1 MPLSDFQM
9 AEEPRDFLTCAGGRL
24 ILCARRLASEREAR
38 FDLAPSAMKPAPFRY
53 IAATSLPHALALKA
67 EHGDEAK
74 FLAGGQSLLPA
85 MNFRLARPA
94 ILIDLNEVEGL
105 AGIHLSGAATR
116 VGPLTRYR
124 TLQRDAA
131 FAQAFPLI
139 GEALPHI
146 AHPQI
151 RNRGTIGGNLSHADP
166 ASELPAIAVALGAR
180 FRVQAA
186 KQERWIQASD
196 FFVGA
201 LTTALQPDE
210 MLVEIE
216 LPLAKPRTGSC
227 FMEIARRRGDFA
239 IVGMAA
245 MVTLGDQNQCTD
257 ARLAFCGVGESPFDA
272 STAAGALIGH
282 QPTEAAL
289 RDIAASV
296 QAMIDPGGSVHA
308 TADYQR
314 HIAGVLTE
322 RALQTA
328 YQRARDGH

>member
-1 MPLSDFQM
+1 
-9 AEEPRDFLTCAGGRL
+9 
-24 ILCARRLASEREAR
+24 
-38 FDLAPSAMKPAPFRY
+38 MKPAPFKY
-53 IAATSLPHALALKA
+53 IAATSLGHALSLKA
-67 EHGDEAK
+67 EHGDDAK
-74 FLAGGQSLLPA
+74 FLAGGQSLIPT

-94 ILIDLNEVEGL
+94 VLIDINEIEDL
-105 AGIHLSGAATR
+105 AGIRPSAAAAR

-131 FAQAFPLI
+131 FAHLFPLI

-166 ASELPAIAVALGAR
+166 ASELPAIALALGAR
-180 FRVQAA
+180 FQVRSAA
-186 KQERWIQASD
+186 QQRWIEASD

-201 LTTALQPDE
+201 LTTDMKPDE

-216 LPLAKPRTGSC
+216 LPLPKPRTGCC

-239 IVGMAA
+239 IVGVAA
-245 MVTLGDQNQCTD
+245 MLTLDERDECTD
-257 ARLAFCGVGESPFDA
+257 VRLSFCGVGETPVDA
-272 STAAGALIGH
+272 STAANVLVGSAPSEDAIGDV
-282 QPTEAAL
+282 AA
-289 RDIAASV
+289 IV
-296 QAMIDPGGSVHA
+296 QTMIEPSGSVHA

-328 YQRARDGH
+328 YQRGRDAN

>member
-1 MPLSDFQM
+1 
-9 AEEPRDFLTCAGGRL
+9 
-24 ILCARRLASEREAR
+24 
-38 FDLAPSAMKPAPFRY
+38 MKPAPFKY
-53 IAATSLPHALALKA
+53 IAATSLRHALALKA
-67 EHGDEAK
+67 EHGDDAK
-74 FLAGGQSLLPA
+74 FLAGGQSLIPT

-94 ILIDLNEVEGL
+94 ILIDINEIDGL
-105 AGIHLSGAATR
+105 AGIRSSSRATR
-116 VGPLTRYR
+116 IGALTRYR
-124 TLQRDAA
+124 ALQRDAA
-131 FAQAFPLI
+131 FALTFPLI

-186 KQERWIQASD
+186 KHERWVEAPD

-201 LTTALQPDE
+201 LTTGLKPDE

-239 IVGMAA
+239 IAGAA
-245 MVTLGDQNQCTD
+245 VMVTLGKRDECIEV
-257 ARLAFCGVGESPFDA
+257 RLAFCGVGETPVDA
-272 STAAGALIGH
+272 SSAADALVGNT
-282 QPTEAAL
+282 PTETAIIDVAK
-289 RDIAASV
+289 SV

-322 RALQTA
+322 RALRTA
-328 YQRARDGH
+328 CQRARDGH